1 MLKATSVIHD
11 IHIAHGDE
19 GRRLAPLQAQAILDV
34 LAWAAERQRLATKP
48 DADTAAAESPHDPDE
63 R

>member
-1 MLKATSVIHD
+1 VLKATTVIHD
-11 IHIAHGDE
+11 IRIAHGDE

-34 LAWAAERQRLATKP
+34 LAWSAERQRLATKP
-48 DADTAAAESPHDPDE
+48 DAATTTAESPHDPDE

>member
-1 MLKATSVIHD
+1 MLKATTVLHD

-34 LAWAAERQRLATKP
+34 LAWAVERQQLATEP
-48 DADTAAAESPHDPDE
+48 RADSTAAESPRDFDE

>member
-1 MLKATSVIHD
+1 VLKATTVIHD
-11 IHIAHGDE
+11 IHIARGDE

-34 LAWAAERQRLATKP
+34 LTWAAERQQPAP
-48 DADTAAAESPHDPDE
+48 GIAADNTVAESPRDLNE